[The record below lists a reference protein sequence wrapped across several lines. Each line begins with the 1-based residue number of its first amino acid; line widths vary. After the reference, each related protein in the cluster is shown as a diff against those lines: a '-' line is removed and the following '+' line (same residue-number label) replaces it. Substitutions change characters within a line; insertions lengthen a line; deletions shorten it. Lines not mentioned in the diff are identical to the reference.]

1 MKIIT
6 PQMKKSNTIKQL
18 KFKNMKLALITT
30 LTNFILLTSCSKD
43 WSCPAE
49 KGFSCMSI
57 SQVDGGDQTS
67 NNVGSKTQGNKE
79 VKVNKN
85 LLTSTIKNIK
95 TDELA
100 PIRTQE
106 VIGKI
111 LLTPYIDK
119 EGNLHSGKY
128 IHTVDEKPEW
138 RIMNNG
144 N

>member
-6 PQMKKSNTIKQL
+6 PQMKKSNHTIKQL
-18 KFKNMKLALITT
+18 KFKNMKLALIVT
-30 LTNFILLTSCSKD
+30 LTNFIMLTSCSKD

-57 SQVDGGDQTS
+57 SQVDGDDQLSKNMDHTDIKK
-67 NNVGSKTQGNKE
+67 NGNVSKTLFTN
-79 VKVNKN
+79 
-85 LLTSTIKNIK
+85 TITDIQ
-95 TDELA
+95 TDELESV
-100 PIRTQE
+100 RTQE

-138 RIMNNG
+138 RIVNNG

>member
-6 PQMKKSNTIKQL
+6 PQMKKNNHTIKQL
-18 KFKNMKLALITT
+18 KFKNMKLALIVT
-30 LTNFILLTSCSKD
+30 LTNFIMLTSCSKN

-57 SQVDGGDQTS
+57 SQVDGGDQLSKNMDHTDIKK
-67 NNVGSKTQGNKE
+67 NGNVSKTLFTN
-79 VKVNKN
+79 
-85 LLTSTIKNIK
+85 TITDIQ
-95 TDELA
+95 TDELE
-100 PIRTQE
+100 PVRTQE

-138 RIMNNG
+138 RIMNN

>member
-1 MKIIT
+1 
-6 PQMKKSNTIKQL
+6 MKKSNHIIKQL
-18 KFKNMKLALITT
+18 KFNNTKLALAV
-30 LTNFILLTSCSKD
+30 LTNFIMLTSCSKN
-43 WSCPAE
+43 WSCPVE
-49 KGFSCMSI
+49 KGFSCRSI
-57 SQVDGGDQTS
+57 SQVDGGEQTS
-67 NNVGSKTQGNKE
+67 SNVESKKQNNNV

-85 LLTSTIKNIK
+85 LLTGTIKNIK
-95 TDELA
+95 TDELV

-106 VIGKI
+106 VVGKI

>member
-1 MKIIT
+1 
-6 PQMKKSNTIKQL
+6 
-18 KFKNMKLALITT
+18 
-30 LTNFILLTSCSKD
+30 
-43 WSCPAE
+43 
-49 KGFSCMSI
+49 MSI

-67 NNVGSKTQGNKE
+67 NNVGSKTQSKKE

-95 TDELA
+95 TDELV

-138 RIMNNG
+138 RIMNSN

>member
-1 MKIIT
+1 
-6 PQMKKSNTIKQL
+6 
-18 KFKNMKLALITT
+18 MKLALVV
-30 LTNFILLTSCSKD
+30 LTNFIMLTSCSKN
-43 WSCPAE
+43 WSCPVE
-49 KGFSCMSI
+49 KGFSCRSI

-67 NNVGSKTQGNKE
+67 NNVESKTQNKKE
-79 VKVNKN
+79 EKVNKH
-85 LLTSTIKNIK
+85 LLTNIIKNIK
-95 TDELA
+95 TEELT

-138 RIMNNG
+138 RMVN
-144 N
+144 

>member
-1 MKIIT
+1 
-6 PQMKKSNTIKQL
+6 
-18 KFKNMKLALITT
+18 
-30 LTNFILLTSCSKD
+30 
-43 WSCPAE
+43 
-49 KGFSCMSI
+49 MSI

-67 NNVGSKTQGNKE
+67 NNVGSKTQNKKE

-128 IHTVDEKPEW
+128 IHTIDEKPEW

>member
-1 MKIIT
+1 
-6 PQMKKSNTIKQL
+6 MKKNNHTIKQL
-18 KFKNMKLALITT
+18 KFKNMKLALIVT
-30 LTNFILLTSCSKD
+30 LTNFIMLTSCSKN

-57 SQVDGGDQTS
+57 SQVDGGDQLSKNMDHTDIKK
-67 NNVGSKTQGNKE
+67 NGNVSKTLFTN
-79 VKVNKN
+79 
-85 LLTSTIKNIK
+85 TITDIQ
-95 TDELA
+95 TDELE
-100 PIRTQE
+100 PVRTQE

-138 RIMNNG
+138 RIMNN

>member
-1 MKIIT
+1 
-6 PQMKKSNTIKQL
+6 MKKSNHIIKQL
-18 KFKNMKLALITT
+18 KFKNMKLALVV
-30 LTNFILLTSCSKD
+30 LTNFIMLTSCSKN
-43 WSCPAE
+43 WSCPVE
-49 KGFSCMSI
+49 KGFSCRSI

-67 NNVGSKTQGNKE
+67 NNVESKTQNKKE
-79 VKVNKN
+79 EKVNKH
-85 LLTSTIKNIK
+85 LLTNIIKNIK
-95 TDELA
+95 TEELT